1 SKSDGVIITPLGWQK
16 PTGFYSPVYD
26 TPQMYN
32 TSNPDYRTT
41 IYWSPS
47 ISTDENGIAKFEF
60 YTSDYKNPCIIRIEG
75 KTSDNRYIT
84 KTTYLQVE

>member
-1 SKSDGVIITPLGWQK
+1 
-16 PTGFYSPVYD
+16 
-26 TPQMYN
+26 MYN

-47 ISTDENGIAKFEF
+47 ISTDQKGFATFEF